1 MSLYDRIKDTFFP
14 DSDLNKLRL
23 QVSGIQSKV
32 DTLIRD
38 QGRSNAEWVESKDTL
53 HAEIKGLVSSQ
64 EQLRLAT
71 LDLNRRLE
79 ALEGADADT

>member
-38 QGRSNAEWVESKDTL
+38 QGRSTAEWVESKDSL
-53 HAEIKGLVSSQ
+53 RAEINGLVSSQ
-64 EQLRLAT
+64 EQLRLAV

-79 ALEGADADT
+79 VLEGAHADT

>member
-32 DTLIRD
+32 DALIRD
-38 QGRSNAEWVESKDTL
+38 QGRSNAEWGESKDTL
-53 HAEIKGLVSSQ
+53 RAEIKGLVSSQ

-79 ALEGADADT
+79 ALEGAHADT

>member
-1 MSLYDRIKDTFFP
+1 MSLHDRIKDTFFP
-14 DSDLNKLRL
+14 DPDRDELRID
-23 QVSGIQSKV
+23 VSNFKSAV

-38 QGRSNAEWVESKDTL
+38 QGRSTAEWVESKDSL
-53 HAEIKGLVSSQ
+53 RADIRGLAASQ

-79 ALEGADADT
+79 ALESAHADT